1 MFERNIL
8 NKYATI
14 NLPQISFLGRN
25 QYKQFESCSGI
36 VKAEAILESMDMGEI
51 FQRKGKT
58 ILEKGKIS
66 ENFKENVKIWKYFEK
81 GQMTGCDNRT
91 E

>member
-14 NLPQISFLGRN
+14 NLPQINFLGRN
-25 QYKQFESCSGI
+25 QYKQFESDSGI
-36 VKAEAILESMDMGEI
+36 IKAETILESMDMGEI

-66 ENFKENVKIWKYFEK
+66 ENFKKNVKI
-81 GQMTGCDNRT
+81 
-91 E
+91 